1 MKKKAINTLHVYSKE
16 NQVFI
21 KTKQQHSSTKKVKE
35 NNLDTWSPI
44 NFQWI
49 PIVKLQEKFKQ

>member
-1 MKKKAINTLHVYSKE
+1 MKKNTIDTLHVYSKE

-21 KTKQQHSSTKKVKE
+21 KNKQQLSSIKKIEK
-35 NNLDTWSPI
+35 NNLETWSPI